1 MFASAMQTLVAILYF
16 LTLSLPDQP
25 KTGCFIIAICL
36 TLDVLLIK
44 GEPLGGKGLTGPIYT
59 SLFLNPFSPRP
70 AQTSPFIIVL
80 CLMPNYFT
88 RQGRASRYERVRDY
102 IRIYYIILFLFLI
115 LCIIIKNVIVIFI
128 IIILIKLIIS
138 KRPTDF
144 NLYILN
150 ELKICDIFSTQT
162 VQKCVHYFHND
173 YVISY
178 SMHQATLILTL
189 LV

>member
-80 CLMPNYFT
+80 FKGEPPGMKGLEIT
-88 RQGRASRYERVRDY
+88 LE
-102 IRIYYIILFLFLI
+102 YIILF
-115 LCIIIKNVIVIFI
+115 
-128 IIILIKLIIS
+128 
-138 KRPTDF
+138 
-144 NLYILN
+144 
-150 ELKICDIFSTQT
+150 
-162 VQKCVHYFHND
+162 YF
-173 YVISY
+173 YF
-178 SMHQATLILTL
+178 
-189 LV
+189 